1 MSGVGR
7 FKPLAGAARSTEELG
22 GPVKLALRRFLRAFF
37 IYGGLLAFFAV
48 FGKASVETKIVA
60 VVLCGL
66 GIAAVAT

>member
-1 MSGVGR
+1 M
-7 FKPLAGAARSTEELG
+7 
-22 GPVKLALRRFLRAFF
+22 KLALRRFLRAFF

-66 GIAAVAT
+66 GIAAAATLLAWFFDQGAPPDNQDGPRA